1 MTETGTWNSQP
12 CAVLRRSIG
21 TDGQRLVTIQTNL
34 GSPVQRILTIPEST
48 YTKAQTRAN
57 PQQRQEQSK

>member
-12 CAVLRRSIG
+12 CAVLRRFLG
-21 TDGQRLVTIQTNL
+21 TDGKRLVTIQTAL

-48 YTKAQTRAN
+48 YSKAQE
-57 PQQRQEQSK
+57 RQEQSK